1 MTSAFRRAAVGI
13 PGFCAF
19 FNLYGP
25 QSLLPSLARDFDAS
39 PGEISLTVTA
49 TTLAIALSAPFAG
62 AIADMLGRKRVIA
75 AAMIVATIPLIMIA
89 LSPSLHALIVWR
101 FVLGLA
107 LPPIFTV
114 VVAYIGEEWPPAQAM
129 GAMGFYMA
137 ATSVGG
143 FAGRFVS
150 GLLADMVGWRAGFLI
165 TAAMTFACGLAVAII
180 LPRERNFTRSEGL
193 AVSARQMLGH
203 LRNPQLLATYA
214 VGFGTLFTFVA
225 LFTYVNFVLAA
236 PPFDLSPTL
245 LGAIFVTYLAGAAAV
260 LGLGRAIARFGRR
273 PLVIGAIVLWAC
285 GALLTLV
292 PSLPAIVA
300 GLAVAACGGFIVQ
313 ATSTGYVALTAQ
325 SGRTSA
331 IGFYATTYYVG
342 GSIGAVLPGLT
353 WSAGGWP
360 ACVAMVLAM
369 QVFMASVVA
378 LYWRR

>member
-1 MTSAFRRAAVGI
+1 MSRSFRRAAVGI

-25 QSLLPSLARDFDAS
+25 QSLLPSLAREFDAS
-39 PGEISLTVTA
+39 PAQISLTVTA
-49 TTLAIALSAPFAG
+49 TTLAIAISAPFAG
-62 AIADMLGRKRVIA
+62 AIADVLGRKRVIA
-75 AAMIVATIPLIMIA
+75 AAMVLATLPLIMIA
-89 LSPSLHALIVWR
+89 LAPSLSALVFWR

-114 VVAYIGEEWPPAQAM
+114 VVSYIGEEWPPAEAM
-129 GAMGFYMA
+129 GVMGVYMA

-150 GLLADMVGWRAGFLI
+150 GLLADTVGWRAGFLI
-165 TAAMTFACGLAVAII
+165 TAAMTLACGIAVAAI
-180 LPRERNFTRSEGL
+180 LPRERNFSRSEGL
-193 AVSARQMLGH
+193 LLSARQMLSH

-225 LFTYVNFVLAA
+225 LFTYVNFLLAA
-236 PPFDLSPTL
+236 PPFNLSPTL
-245 LGAIFVTYLAGAAAV
+245 LGAIFVTYLAGATAV

-273 PLVIGAIVLWAC
+273 PLVIGAIGLWAI
-285 GALLTLV
+285 GAMLTLI
-292 PSLPAIVA
+292 PSLPVIIA

-331 IGFYATTYYVG
+331 VGLYATSYYVG
-342 GSIGAVLPGLT
+342 GSVGAVLPGLT
-353 WSAGGWP
+353 WNIGGW
-360 ACVAMVLAM
+360 AGCVAMVVAM
-369 QVFMASVVA
+369 QALMAVVIAVF
-378 LYWRR
+378 WRR

>member
-1 MTSAFRRAAVGI
+1 MNQSFRRAAVGI

-25 QSLLPSLARDFDAS
+25 QSLLPSLAREFDAS
-39 PGEISLTVTA
+39 PAQISLTVTA
-49 TTLAIALSAPFAG
+49 TTLAIAISAPFAG
-62 AIADMLGRKRVIA
+62 TIADVLGRKRVIA
-75 AAMIVATIPLIMIA
+75 AAMVVATIPLIMIA
-89 LSPSLHALIVWR
+89 LAPSLHALVFWR

-114 VVAYIGEEWPPAQAM
+114 VVSYIGEEWPPAQAM
-129 GAMGFYMA
+129 GVMGVYMA

-143 FAGRFVS
+143 FGGRFVS
-150 GLLADMVGWRAGFLI
+150 GLLADTVGWRAGFLM
-165 TAAMTFACGLAVAII
+165 TAAMTFACGIAVAAI

-203 LRNPQLLATYA
+203 FGNPQLLATYA

-225 LFTYVNFVLAA
+225 LFTYVNFLLAA

-245 LGAIFVTYLAGAAAV
+245 LGAIFVTYLAGATAV

-273 PLVIGAIVLWAC
+273 PLVIGAIALWAT
-285 GALLTLV
+285 GALLTLI
-292 PSLPAIVA
+292 PSLPFIIA

-313 ATSTGYVALTAQ
+313 ATSTGYVALTAK

-331 IGFYATTYYVG
+331 IGLYATSYYVG
-342 GSIGAVLPGLT
+342 GSVGAVLPGLT
-353 WSAGGWP
+353 WSIGGWP
-360 ACVAMVLAM
+360 ACVAMVLVM
-369 QVFMASVVA
+369 QALMAAVIA
-378 LYWRR
+378 LFWRR